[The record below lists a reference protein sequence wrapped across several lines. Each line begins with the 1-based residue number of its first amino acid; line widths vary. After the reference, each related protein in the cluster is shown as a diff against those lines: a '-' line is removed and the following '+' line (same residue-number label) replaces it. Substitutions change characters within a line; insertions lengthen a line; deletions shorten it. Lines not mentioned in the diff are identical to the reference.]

1 MLRTPGQR
9 IAVLH
14 LRCMNYLTG
23 DRSRSESSLEQQSG
37 GDYRQNDWPE
47 QASVGFPNAKRFQ
60 SKAESYEKEKRAGDD
75 AVKSPVPHE
84 IRDAS
89 QPKRCEKHSE
99 LIGLAVQPK
108 N

>member
-1 MLRTPGQR
+1 
-9 IAVLH
+9 
-14 LRCMNYLTG
+14 MNYLTG

-37 GDYRQNDWPE
+37 ADYRQNDLPE

-108 N
+108 KLVPNRCRKK